1 MRWLLSYQKVPT
13 GVTEPAAQIFPGG
26 KGTLKDYNLDDV
38 FSDLERDAQGRAT
51 ATVKGRHQQLDVVLG
66 PNFKSLVIFSPNPQ
80 NTGRGSQIPPS
91 NPNAPPPAPA
101 ASTPAPAPNALN
113 ARNFVCFEP
122 MAGITNAMNLA
133 HTGVYKE
140 LQYIQPGGTWQ
151 ESFWI
156 RPSGF

>member
-1 MRWLLSYQKVPT
+1 MGATS
-13 GVTEPAAQIFPGG
+13 GEP
-26 KGTLKDYNLDDV
+26 
-38 FSDLERDAQGRAT
+38 RARQSIR
-51 ATVKGRHQQLDVVLG
+51 A
-66 PNFKSLVIFSPNPQ
+66 I
-80 NTGRGSQIPPS
+80 
-91 NPNAPPPAPA
+91 APA
-101 ASTPAPAPNALN
+101 AGGNAKTQR
-113 ARNFVCFEP
+113 RNFVCFEP

>member
-1 MRWLLSYQKVPT
+1 
-13 GVTEPAAQIFPGG
+13 
-26 KGTLKDYNLDDV
+26 
-38 FSDLERDAQGRAT
+38 
-51 ATVKGRHQQLDVVLG
+51 
-66 PNFKSLVIFSPNPQ
+66 
-80 NTGRGSQIPPS
+80 
-91 NPNAPPPAPA
+91 
-101 ASTPAPAPNALN
+101 
-113 ARNFVCFEP
+113 